1 MFFLFS
7 PALIFSEFFI
17 SKPQAVSEANFE
29 EVVLKS
35 PLPVL
40 VDFWAT
46 WCGPCKMLAPTL
58 EAFAAE
64 VEGKVLVV
72 KIDVDANPNL
82 AAQFGIRSI
91 PTLVVFK
98 DGQAVNHELGNRS
111 KADLHNLVNPYL

>member
-1 MFFLFS
+1 M
-7 PALIFSEFFI
+7 

-82 AAQFGIRSI
+82 AAHFGIRSI